1 MAPTRVLAV
10 LTLLATVAACAT
22 GAPVQE
28 DGALVRIEGL
38 GSLSFPNSGAPEA
51 QGPFL
56 RGVLL
61 LHSFEFE
68 PAAAAFREAQQID
81 PNFALAYWGE
91 AMTYNHPLWRQQ
103 DRDAVAEALA
113 RLGATAQERAA
124 KAPTGRERMYL
135 EAVEA
140 LYSDAG
146 SKATRDAA
154 YMSAMQ
160 RLTESYPEDHE
171 ARAFY
176 ALSIL
181 GSRDGTRDFAT
192 YMRAAATVQPVFDA
206 NPDHPGAAHYLI
218 HSFDDPVHAL
228 LGLPAALAYSE
239 IAPNAAHAQHMT
251 SHIFVATGMWE
262 DVVTANTRARDAQDA
277 KRVEGGSGPNVCGHY
292 SSWLHYGHLM
302 LGQVTEAESL
312 MDACH
317 GGVVEG
323 KADTTYF
330 ALMRARQLL
339 DTGDWDQAEKWQVDL
354 PENGVDWTGSSPRFL
369 YQFTNAFAALRAGDP
384 APATA
389 FEAEHHDTEV
399 QAEQV
404 QVAELAG
411 LLALHAGRQEEG
423 VAMLRDA
430 AETEDSMPFQFGP
443 PLIVKPTFELLG
455 EELLLLGRHEEA
467 AAAFERATGRT
478 PGRTPAVRGLA
489 ESRDSAP

>member
-1 MAPTRVLAV
+1 
-10 LTLLATVAACAT
+10 
-22 GAPVQE
+22 
-28 DGALVRIEGL
+28 
-38 GSLSFPNSGAPEA
+38 
-51 QGPFL
+51 
-56 RGVLL
+56 
-61 LHSFEFE
+61 
-68 PAAAAFREAQQID
+68 
-81 PNFALAYWGE
+81 
-91 AMTYNHPLWRQQ
+91 
-103 DRDAVAEALA
+103 
-113 RLGATAQERAA
+113 
-124 KAPTGRERMYL
+124 MYL
-135 EAVEA
+135 EALEA
-140 LYSDAG
+140 LYSGTG
-146 SKATRDAA
+146 SKTARDAA
-154 YMSAMQ
+154 YMRAMQ

-206 NPDHPGAAHYLI
+206 NHDHPGAAHYLI
-218 HSFDDPVHAL
+218 HSFDDPVHAP
-228 LGLPAALAYSE
+228 LGLPAALAYSD
-239 IAPNAAHAQHMT
+239 IAPDAAHAQHMT

-262 DVVTANTRARDAQDA
+262 AAVTANRRARDIQDA
-277 KRVEGGSGPNVCGHY
+277 QRVERGRGPNLCGHY

-302 LGQVTEAESL
+302 LGQVAEAESL

-317 GGVVEG
+317 GSIVEG
-323 KADTTYF
+323 QADTTYF

-339 DTGDWDQAEKWQVDL
+339 DTGDWGQAENWQAEL
-354 PENGVDWTGSSPRFL
+354 AEEGVDWTGSSPRFL
-369 YQFTNAFAALRAGDP
+369 YQFANAFAALRAGDP

-389 FEAEHHDTEV
+389 FVAEHHDIEV